1 MEGFAYFVPVVSSE
15 GNMPGILHRVTHQ
28 GVPAGKQQGLLDGGR
43 IVADNIHY
51 QLHIPRLTDLS
62 VQKYIHMYM
71 DLSVQKHLHMYM
83 DLSVQKHIHMYMYFS
98 RSKPPMF
105 CLCGVR

>member
-43 IVADNIHY
+43 IVADHIHY